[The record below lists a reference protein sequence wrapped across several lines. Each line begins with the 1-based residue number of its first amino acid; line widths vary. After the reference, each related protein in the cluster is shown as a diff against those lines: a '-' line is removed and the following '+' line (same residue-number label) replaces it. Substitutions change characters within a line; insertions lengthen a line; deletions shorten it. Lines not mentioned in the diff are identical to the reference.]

1 MFHRFMSYLQEI
13 VLRVMRH
20 YNRFDFPSDFVWG
33 TGTSAYQVEGAWD
46 KDGKGESIWDRFS
59 HTAGKVKDGDTGDFA
74 CDHYTR
80 YPDDLLLAKKLN
92 LNSYRFSISWPRVQP
107 DGLGEF
113 NPKGLDFYD
122 RIIDEC
128 LKNGITPFVTL
139 YHWDLPQALED
150 IGGWGNRDVSA
161 YFAAY
166 AAKCVERYGDRVK
179 FWTTFNEP
187 WCTSFLGYEN
197 GYHAPGKKDVHLAAQ
212 VAHNLLLAHGMAAI
226 AMRKAAAKPIDV
238 GIVLNLSI
246 SEPMNAGNAEDRNL
260 AETAWRR
267 DCGAYLDPLFRGTYP
282 ADHAAKIG
290 DLHDDDLKVI
300 NQKLDFLG
308 INFYSRNLVS
318 KSEIKHPL
326 PNSSYTDMG
335 WEVTPWS
342 LRTLLTRIYNEYD
355 KPKLYVTENGA
366 SYDDTVDADGRIVDT
381 KRLDYIRAHVK
392 EVALTIKSGVPIH
405 GYFAWSLMDNF
416 EWAEGYSRRF
426 GLVHVDFATQKRTVK
441 DSGRWFAE
449 TANRNRVSLN

>member
-1 MFHRFMSYLQEI
+1 MSFLQEI
-13 VLRVMRH
+13 VLKVMRH

-46 KDGKGESIWDRFS
+46 ADGKGESIWDRFS
-59 HTAGKVKDGDTGDFA
+59 HTEGKVKDGDTGDRA
-74 CDHYTR
+74 CEHYTR
-80 YPDDLLLAKKLN
+80 YPDDLALAKRLN

-107 DGLGEF
+107 DGRGEF
-113 NPKGLDFYD
+113 NLKGLDFYD

-128 LKNGITPFVTL
+128 LRNNITPFVTL

-150 IGGWGNRDVSA
+150 IGGWGNRDVCK
-161 YFAAY
+161 YFADY

-187 WCTSFLGYEN
+187 WCTSFLGYEI
-197 GYHAPGKKDVHLAAQ
+197 GYHAPGKKDAALSAQ

-246 SEPMNAGNAEDRNL
+246 TEPLHAESEDDRNL
-260 AETAWRR
+260 AEAAWRR

-290 DLHDDDLKVI
+290 DLRVDDLKLI

-318 KSEIKHPL
+318 KGEIKHPL
-326 PNSSYTDMG
+326 PHSSYTDMG

-366 SYDDTVDADGRIVDT
+366 SYDDTVGADGQIADT
-381 KRLDYIRAHVK
+381 KRLAYISAHVK

-426 GLVHVDFATQKRTVK
+426 GIVHVDFATQKRTVK
-441 DSGRWFAE
+441 HSGQWFAE
-449 TANRNRVSLN
+449 TAKHNRVSLN